1 MNWITATW
9 SMITGVCLSFAAVHL
24 LVWLYTRDAR
34 ENLLFA
40 ISAGA
45 AGALTM
51 LELVAFRAA
60 SPAAY
65 GEALRWMHVA
75 AAVVI
80 IALVWFLR
88 SYLQTGRLWLAWAIT
103 GLRALVLVPN
113 FVAYPNATF
122 GEITAITPFYLL
134 GENVSVPVG
143 EPNPWRSI
151 VHVASLLLLIY
162 VADATARAWKE
173 GDRRR
178 ALFIGGAIVGAV
190 LLSLVTSQL
199 MVRGLLPG
207 PFIGLVYLL
216 VVTAMGW
223 ELSLNLIQAREL
235 ARGLRESQQRVE
247 LATRAA
253 DLGLWDWDIERDEI
267 WASEGARAPVGL
279 NASEKLTFDHYLQK
293 IWPDDR
299 EATREAV
306 SRALQTGSD
315 IEVEYRVA
323 GPDGRTRWI
332 AAHGK
337 VVRGLDGKPVRL
349 RGVSMDVTARR
360 RDEAELQRQREALA
374 RLQRA
379 SAVGQLSTVLAHELR
394 QPLGAILRNA
404 EAAELLLRKEPP
416 DLAEL
421 RAIVTD
427 ILRDDRRAATVIDRM
442 RALLQRRSLQFET
455 VGLRDLIA
463 QVVGLV
469 QPEVKVRRAKLEFSV
484 PDELPDIRGDRV
496 HLQQVLLNLLL
507 NSLEAVRGLPGERR
521 RLTIDARQRD
531 DGQIEVAVRD
541 RGPGFPVEQISSV
554 FDPFVT
560 TKIGGTGLGL
570 AISKTIVEW
579 HGGRIWAENDPQGGA
594 TVRFTVDAAQD
605 GGTV

>member
-1 MNWITATW
+1 MSWITVTW
-9 SMITGVCLSFAAVHL
+9 SMITAVCLSFAAVHL
-24 LVWLYTRDAR
+24 LVWLRSRDAR

-51 LELVAFRAA
+51 LELAAFHAPT
-60 SPAAY
+60 PAAY
-65 GEALRWMHVA
+65 GEVLRWMHVA
-75 AAVVI
+75 VAVLI

-88 SYLQTGRLWLAWAIT
+88 SYLRVGRLWLAWAIT

-122 GEITAITPFYLL
+122 EEITAITPFYLL
-134 GENVSVPVG
+134 GESVSVPVG
-143 EPNPWRSI
+143 EPNPWRFVIQAS
-151 VHVASLLLLIY
+151 SLLLLIY
-162 VADATARAWKE
+162 LVDLTTQAWKQ

-178 ALFIGGAIVGAV
+178 ALFIGSATVVAALVG
-190 LLSLVTSQL
+190 LVNSQL

-207 PFIGLVYLL
+207 PFIGLVFLL
-216 VVTAMGW
+216 IVIAMGW
-223 ELSLNLIQAREL
+223 ELSLNVIRAAEL
-235 ARGLRESQQRVE
+235 ARSLSESHQRVE
-247 LATRAA
+247 LVTRAA
-253 DLGLWDWDIERDEI
+253 DVGLWEWDIGRDEL
-267 WASEGARAPVGL
+267 WANELARTRAGFGASETV
-279 NASEKLTFDHYLQK
+279 TFDRYLQRVLS
-293 IWPDDR
+293 DDR

-306 SRALQTGSD
+306 SRALQAGSD
-315 IEVEYRVA
+315 FEVEYRIA
-323 GPDGRTRWI
+323 GPDGTTRWI

-379 SAVGQLSTVLAHELR
+379 SAVGQLSTALAHELR

-404 EAAELLLRKEPP
+404 EAAELLLLKEPP

-421 RAIVTD
+421 RAIVAD

-442 RALLQRRSLQFET
+442 RALLQRRSLQFERI
-455 VGLRDLIA
+455 GLRDFIA
-463 QVVGLV
+463 QVAGLV
-469 QPEVKVRRAKLEFSV
+469 QPEVKVRRAKLDFSV

-496 HLQQVLLNLLL
+496 HLQQVLLNLLI
-507 NSLEAVRGLPGERR
+507 NSLQAVRGLAGERR

-541 RGPGFPVEQISSV
+541 RGPGFPLEQISSV
-554 FDPFVT
+554 FEPFVT
-560 TKIGGTGLGL
+560 TRIGGTGLGL
-570 AISKTIVEW
+570 AISKTIIEA

-594 TVRFTVDAAQD
+594 TVRFTVEAAQD